1 MKFLRFARHWI
12 WLAPLAL
19 GVAFIAAG
27 FIGTF
32 PKFFEQFASD

>member
-19 GVAFIAAG
+19 GVVFIAAG
-27 FIGTF
+27 IYMML
-32 PKFFEQFASD
+32 